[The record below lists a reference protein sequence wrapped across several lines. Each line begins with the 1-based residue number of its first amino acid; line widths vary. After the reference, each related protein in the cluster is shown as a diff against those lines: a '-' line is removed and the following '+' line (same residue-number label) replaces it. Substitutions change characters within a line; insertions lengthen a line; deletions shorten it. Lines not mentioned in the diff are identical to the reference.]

1 MTGAAVSKTKHPA
14 KVSDKQPPRD
24 RQEGNHV
31 NPPRKRKPKARHS
44 PLVLAEVAEA
54 NKKWNESREQRNKE
68 RRDAFQAALD
78 QNLTMEQIGEAVGL
92 TKGQVSRIIAGKQ
105 GNH

>member
-1 MTGAAVSKTKHPA
+1 MTGATVSKTKHPA

-31 NPPRKRKPKARHS
+31 NPPRKPKTPHS
-44 PLVLAEVAEA
+44 PHVLAEVAEA
-54 NKKWNESREQRNKE
+54 NKRWNESREQRNKE

-78 QNLTMEQIGEAVGL
+78 QNVTMEQIGQAVGL
-92 TKGQVSRIIAGKQ
+92 TKGQVSRIVAGKQ